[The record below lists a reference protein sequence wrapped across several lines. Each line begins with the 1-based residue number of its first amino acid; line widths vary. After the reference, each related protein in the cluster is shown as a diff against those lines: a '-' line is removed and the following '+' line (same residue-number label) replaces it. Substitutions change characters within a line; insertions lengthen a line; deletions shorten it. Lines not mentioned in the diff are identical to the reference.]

1 MEICQHN
8 LPSIRIGVKEI
19 CAGQMLSDSVSHVF
33 WSRDSGD
40 GQSTKSDKS
49 QTYLPAHNHDVKLG
63 DFDDREWFVFRF
75 PLKKSCVATATPFPR
90 LTLRG
95 FLPPPPLFRPKIN
108 ARHCHSSDVSSHVTR
123 KSLLHVWRKN
133 SPEPSVRLPFGVIH
147 IQY

>member
-75 PLKKSCVATATPFPR
+75 PLKKSCVRRHRNAVSAVNVASFLLR
-90 LTLRG
+90 L
-95 FLPPPPLFRPKIN
+95 
-108 ARHCHSSDVSSHVTR
+108 SSVQRSTRVIVIPQTFHFMSSI
-123 KSLLHVWRKN
+123 L
-133 SPEPSVRLPFGVIH
+133 
-147 IQY
+147 Y

>member
-90 LTLRG
+90 LTWLPSSSASLPSKDQRASLSFLRR
-95 FLPPPPLFRPKIN
+95 FISCHPFCIN
-108 ARHCHSSDVSSHVTR
+108 
-123 KSLLHVWRKN
+123 
-133 SPEPSVRLPFGVIH
+133 PEITFTCMAKELSGTFS
-147 IQY
+147 